1 MEKNTKKVKAFVAQ
15 RDAKTAVLNSLR
27 KKVTENT
34 LSDEAKADAEMLI
47 AEKEAEI
54 QAIKDLIT
62 ELEASEE
69 DKSAELLAKIAELT
83 AKVEQVENSLTQ
95 PKGFLKVKNFAD
107 SKDGINAF
115 LRTVQNSASGAE
127 FKENWGKVLTSNGL
141 TDADYF
147 LPAII
152 SDEIK
157 DTWETVSENFL
168 SLLDVT
174 GLLTLKVHFE
184 TKNDRAQGHKKGKV
198 KAEQELTFVPKEIRA
213 QTIYKYITID
223 RETIEYENS
232 SGSLVRYI
240 AKELILRTMDEI
252 MGAVLIGDGRLV
264 TDDGKIT
271 KIESIVAASDF
282 YSTKST
288 FSADANF
295 NIETVATA
303 IDSIQAD
310 GDIVLFMSK
319 KTARFLRRHTYA
331 TGGSVRYFSMT
342 ELAEELGVSQIITTR
357 KIADYNSTVEASTP
371 VVVAFVGKAY
381 KIVGDLTMTGFED
394 FVLAYNKK
402 EYLTETYVGG
412 ALAEYKSGA
421 VISKVPVDPT
431 PITGTITIDPETQE
445 FAAEGEAKEIT
456 VTASGEYEIASKP
469 DWITGVID
477 GNKATLTAEANAG
490 EARTGNVVFALTS
503 EPTVTA
509 TLAVTQPAAE
519 EE

>member
-1 MEKNTKKVKAFVAQ
+1 
-15 RDAKTAVLNSLR
+15 
-27 KKVTENT
+27 
-34 LSDEAKADAEMLI
+34 
-47 AEKEAEI
+47 
-54 QAIKDLIT
+54 
-62 ELEASEE
+62 
-69 DKSAELLAKIAELT
+69 
-83 AKVEQVENSLTQ
+83 
-95 PKGFLKVKNFAD
+95 VKNFAD
-107 SKDGINAF
+107 SKEGINAF
-115 LRTVQNSASGAE
+115 LRTVQNSASGSE
-127 FKENWGKVLTSNGL
+127 FKENWGKVLTTNGL

-174 GLLTLKVHFE
+174 GLLTLKVNFE

-213 QTIYKYITID
+213 QIIYKYITID

-240 AKELILRTMDEI
+240 AKELILRIMDEI
-252 MGAVLIGDGRLV
+252 MGAVLIGDGRAAS
-264 TDDGKIT
+264 DDGKIT
-271 KIESIVAASDF
+271 KIESIGAATDF

-288 FSADANF
+288 FSADAGF
-295 NIETVATA
+295 SIETVATA
-303 IDSIQAD
+303 VDSIEAD
-310 GDIVLFMSK
+310 GDIILFMSK

-357 KIADYNSTVEASTP
+357 KMADYDSTVEASTP

-381 KIVGDLTMTGFED
+381 KVVGDLTMTGFEN
-394 FVLAYNKK
+394 FVLAYNKN

-421 VISKVPVDPT
+421 VISKVPAEEA
-431 PITGTITIDPETQE
+431 TGTITIDSETLA
-445 FAAEGEAKEIT
+445 FAAEGEAKQVI
-456 VTASGEYEIASKP
+456 VTASGEYEIKSKP
-469 DWITGVID
+469 EWITAEIAD
-477 GNKATLTAEANAG
+477 NLTTLTAADNDG
-490 EARTGNVVFALTS
+490 EARTGNVVFALKDDA
-503 EPTVTA
+503 EVTA
-509 TLAVTQPAAE
+509 TLAVTQLAGE
-519 EE
+519 E

>member
-27 KKVTENT
+27 KKITENT

-62 ELEASEE
+62 ELEASED

-115 LRTVQNSASGAE
+115 LRTVQNSASGAD
-127 FKENWGKVLTSNGL
+127 FKENWGKILTTNGL

-147 LPAII
+147 LPAIVA
-152 SDEIK
+152 DEIK

-174 GLLTLKVHFE
+174 GLLTLKVLFE
-184 TKNDRAQGHKKGKV
+184 TKNDRALGHKKGKV

-213 QTIYKYITID
+213 QIIYKYITID

-240 AKELILRTMDEI
+240 AKELILRIMDEI
-252 MGAVLIGDGRLV
+252 MGAVLVGDGRAAAA
-264 TDDGKIT
+264 DGKIS
-271 KIESIVAASDF
+271 KIESIGAATDF

-288 FSADANF
+288 FTTNAGFD
-295 NIETVATA
+295 IETVATA

-319 KTARFLRRHTYA
+319 KTARYLRRYVNA
-331 TGGSVRYFSMT
+331 VGGSVRYSSMT

-357 KIADYNSTVEASTP
+357 KLADYDSVVTASTP

-381 KIVGDLTMTGFED
+381 KVVGDLTMTGFEN
-394 FVLAYNKK
+394 FVLAYNKN

-421 VISKVPVDPT
+421 VISKT
-431 PITGTITIDPETQE
+431 PGTPATGTITINPTTAE
-445 FAAEGEAKEIT
+445 FAAEGEAKVIT
-456 VTASGEYEIASKP
+456 VTASSAYEISSKP
-469 DWITGVID
+469 EWITGAID
-477 GNKATLTAEANAG
+477 SNIATLTAAPNATG
-490 EARTGNVVFALTS
+490 NVRTGNVVFRLIS
-503 EPTVTA
+503 EPSVKA
-509 TLAVTQPAAE
+509 TLTVNQLAE
-519 EE
+519 

>member
-1 MEKNTKKVKAFVAQ
+1 MEKNTKKVKAFIAQ
-15 RDAKTAVLNSLR
+15 RNAKTAVLNSLR

-62 ELEASEE
+62 ELEASED

-83 AKVEQVENSLTQ
+83 AKVEEVENSLTR

-115 LRTVQNSASGAE
+115 LRTVQNSASGSE
-127 FKENWGKVLTSNGL
+127 FKENWGKVLTTNGL

-152 SDEIK
+152 ADEIK

-174 GLLTLKVHFE
+174 GLITLKVLFE
-184 TKNDRAQGHKKGKV
+184 TKNDRAQGHKKGEV

-213 QTIYKYITID
+213 QIIYKYITID

-240 AKELILRTMDEI
+240 AKELILRIMDEI

-264 TDDGKIT
+264 SDDGKIT
-271 KIESIVAASDF
+271 KIESIGAATDF
-282 YSTKST
+282 YSTKTT
-288 FSADANF
+288 FSTDANF

-303 IDSIQAD
+303 VDSIVAD
-310 GDIVLFMSK
+310 GDIILFMSK
-319 KTARFLRRHTYA
+319 KTARFLRRHVYA
-331 TGGSVRYFSMT
+331 TGGSVRYSSMT

-357 KIADYNSTVEASTP
+357 KMVDYNSTVTASTP

-381 KIVGDLTMTGFED
+381 KIVGDLTMTGFEN
-394 FVLAYNKK
+394 FVLAYNKN

-412 ALAEYKSGA
+412 ALTEYKSGA
-421 VISKVPVDPT
+421 VISKVPGT
-431 PITGTITIDPETQE
+431 PGTGTITIDPTTQA
-445 FAAEGEAKEIT
+445 FAAAGEAKEIT
-456 VTASGEYEIASKP
+456 VTASGEYTIKSKP
-469 DWITGVID
+469 EWITGVIVA
-477 GNKATLTAEANAG
+477 NKATLTAEANATG
-490 EARTGNVVFALTS
+490 EALSGNVVFALS
-503 EPTVTA
+503 VEPTITA
-509 TLAVTQPAAE
+509 TLAVTQLAE
-519 EE
+519 

>member
-15 RDAKTAVLNSLR
+15 RNAKTAVLNSLR
-27 KKVTENT
+27 KKITENT

-83 AKVEQVENSLTQ
+83 AKVEQVENSLTR

-115 LRTVQNSASGAE
+115 LRTVQNSASGSE
-127 FKENWGKVLTSNGL
+127 FKENWGKVLTTNGL

-147 LPAII
+147 LPAIVA
-152 SDEIK
+152 DEIK
-157 DTWETVSENFL
+157 DTWENLSENFL

-174 GLLTLKVHFE
+174 GLITLKVLFE
-184 TKNDRAQGHKKGKV
+184 TKDDRAQGHKKGKV

-213 QTIYKYITID
+213 QIIYKYITID

-240 AKELILRTMDEI
+240 AKELILRIMDEI
-252 MGAVLIGDGRLV
+252 MGAVLIGDGREASA
-264 TDDGKIT
+264 DGKIT
-271 KIESIVAASDF
+271 KIESIGAASNF

-288 FSADANF
+288 FTADVNF
-295 NIETVATA
+295 NIEKVATA
-303 IDSIQAD
+303 VDSIVAD

-319 KTARFLRRHTYA
+319 KTARFLRRYVNA
-331 TGGSVRYFSMT
+331 TGGSVHYSSMT

-357 KIADYNSTVEASTP
+357 KIADYNSTVTASTP

-381 KIVGDLTMTGFED
+381 KLVGDLTMTGFEN
-394 FVLAYNKK
+394 FVLAYNKN

-421 VISKVPVDPT
+421 VISKVPGT
-431 PITGTITIDPETQE
+431 PAIGTITIAPTTQA
-445 FAAEGEAKEIT
+445 FIAAGEAKDIT
-456 VTASGEYEIASKP
+456 VTASSAYGVTSAPE
-469 DWITGVID
+469 WITAGEPVA
-477 GNKATLTAEANAG
+477 NKVTLTAAPNATG
-490 EARTGNVVFALTS
+490 EALTGNVVFALIS

-509 TLAVTQPAAE
+509 TLAVTQLAGE
-519 EE
+519 

>member
-1 MEKNTKKVKAFVAQ
+1 MEKNSKKVKAFIAQ
-15 RDAKTAVLNSLR
+15 RNAKTAVLNSLR
-27 KKVTENT
+27 KKITENT

-83 AKVEQVENSLTQ
+83 AKVEQVENSLTR

-115 LRTVQNSASGAE
+115 LRTVQNSASGSE
-127 FKENWGKVLTSNGL
+127 FKENWGKVLTTNGL

-174 GLLTLKVHFE
+174 GLLALKVNFE
-184 TKNDRAQGHKKGKV
+184 TKNDRAQGHKKGEE

-213 QTIYKYITID
+213 QIIYKYITID

-240 AKELILRTMDEI
+240 AKELILRIMDEI
-252 MGAVLIGDGRLV
+252 MGAVLIGDGREASA
-264 TDDGKIT
+264 DGKIT
-271 KIESIVAASDF
+271 KIESIGAASNF

-288 FSADANF
+288 FTADVNF
-295 NIETVATA
+295 NIEKVATA
-303 IDSIQAD
+303 VDSIVAD

-319 KTARFLRRHTYA
+319 KTARFLRRHVYA

-357 KIADYNSTVEASTP
+357 KLADYNSVVTASTP

-381 KIVGDLTMTGFED
+381 KLVGDLTMTGFEN
-394 FVLAYNKK
+394 FVLAYNKN

-412 ALAEYKSGA
+412 ALTEYKSGA
-421 VISKVPVDPT
+421 VISKVPGT
-431 PITGTITIDPETQE
+431 PAIGTITISPEIQA
-445 FAAEGEAKEIT
+445 FAALGEAKEIT
-456 VTASGEYEIASKP
+456 VTASSAYEIASKP
-469 DWITGVID
+469 EWISGVIAS
-477 GNKATLTAEANAG
+477 NKATLTAEANSG
-490 EARTGNVVFALTS
+490 EARTGNVVFKLTS

-509 TLAVTQPAAE
+509 TLAVTQPAGDE
-519 EE
+519 